1 MDFHALGEEIK
12 RKRIERGWTQ
22 EYLGQLVDR
31 SARSIMYFEN
41 RGKHPSLDVF
51 YKLVTLLG
59 ISVDQFF
66 FPQEHT
72 EANENRLKIDILLK
86 SMDER
91 ETAILLSTA
100 VGICGSRNP

>member
-1 MDFHALGEEIK
+1 MDFHALGEAIK
-12 RKRIERGWTQ
+12 RKWIEQGWTQ
-22 EYLGQLVDR
+22 EYLAQLMDR

-59 ISVDQFF
+59 ISVDRFF

-72 EANENRLKIDILLK
+72 GANENLLKIDIRLK
-86 SMDER
+86 SVDER